1 MLSFKQFIAEQADDS
16 EKVHLVHYSNHEGL
30 THLSGSKHGTGIKG
44 AEQERIHKSKD
55 DRIKKRVYFYR
66 KPEGGHPQP
75 ESGLGPHVHETHS
88 TKLYD
93 MTKKNHPDSM
103 KVSKTMK
110 KYMDEG
116 EERNNAFERAILDH
130 GYHGH
135 VGHRVAVVL
144 NRDVEVKHTGHIS
157 SKKVVPHKETHEG
170 KQHWSMFHTLPS
182 SSGTHES
189 SDLTDEQ
196 HGFIAKHREEIKK
209 VAPSFKLEYGKA
221 SVKTEHLED
230 LKNHLDKHH
239 KGHPL

>member
-1 MLSFKQFIAEQADDS
+1 MLTFKQFLFEETNS
-16 EKVHLVHYSNHEGL
+16 ENIHLVHYSNIENLHN
-30 THLSGSKHGTGIKG
+30 LSGSKHGTGIKG
-44 AEQERIHKSKD
+44 AEGERINKSKD

-66 KPEGGHPQP
+66 KPEGGLPQQ
-75 ESGLGPHVHETHS
+75 ESGLGPHVHEAQSH
-88 TKLYD
+88 KLYD
-93 MTKKNHPDSM
+93 MTKENHPDSI

-144 NRDVEVKHTGHIS
+144 NRDVPVKYTGHIS
-157 SKKVVPHKETHEG
+157 KQKVVPHKETFEG
-170 KQHWSMFHTLPS
+170 KKSWSMFHTLPS

-189 SDLTDEQ
+189 SDLTPEQ
-196 HGFIAKHREEIKK
+196 HGFISKHKEEIKK
-209 VAPSFKLEYGKA
+209 VAPSFKVEYGKS

-230 LKNHLDKHH
+230 LKNHLDKYHQN
-239 KGHPL
+239 HPL